1 MLHTVQMTKKSDN
14 LSPIVDYLILG
25 IVHKGHE
32 NLPIVYIVYI
42 SLKAILNQLSYQ
54 DILIGLTT
62 SQS

>member
-1 MLHTVQMTKKSDN
+1 MLHTVQMTKKNDN
-14 LSPIVDYLILG
+14 LSPIVDYLIWG

-32 NLPIVYIVYI
+32 NLPIIYI
-42 SLKAILNQLSYQ
+42 SLKGILNQLSYQ